1 MKKTNGTK
9 GAIFKRIVAGSLSI
23 VATMLLALPSQ
34 VSAGD
39 TAQTVSFTLPTGEVS
54 YGVSPIDVKAE
65 ATSNNPVFIFVSG
78 PAYVDRN
85 GKVAVTGTG
94 TVNIAGLVLGDS
106 TYAQAW
112 HVASFIIK
120 KKALVITAESKSKSY
135 GAANPELTVAYDG
148 LVNGDTSASLSLLP
162 AITTTATATSN
173 AGSYPITFTTNAA
186 DSKLNYEIQHV
197 EGALTITKVPLTIAA
212 LNQNRTYGDENP
224 DTGSVNGL
232 RLRQYN
238 DISGVKVSDLTDNS
252 KYPAGFDNQA
262 VADFFEWP
270 QADDINTKPSNIGDN
285 YGIELAGYITPT
297 ETAEYQFW
305 ISADDGAALWL
316 STDDDPANLV
326 KIATESEWNGV
337 RDYPTTDRRGNADKY
352 SVTVTASSTHN
363 TTNLVAA
370 IETAATAVAAATPA
384 DTVAKAELAARKV
397 VSDASN
403 ATYLALQAIA
413 DEVDPSQAS
422 VDDAAAKATAAAT
435 AATNLTNAKNVE
447 TTART
452 ALTDAG
458 AADTNALNE
467 LVVKTDEYYAALLG
481 GDATV
486 IAAALTAYQ
495 TAVTA
500 WEATS
505 ATVSTAKTNLESA
518 LADVAAKQS
527 VKTAADTANE
537 AAQKLITDTAATAE
551 EIKAA
556 ADAKIISDADAA
568 ITATAQTAADTAAA
582 TLASAQ
588 SAYDNAIAAA
598 LSSIAREIADDINAK
613 TANSNKA
620 IATARGAEIKIQ
632 ATETNTA
639 ITVDASAGNGG
650 SDTGLSAI
658 AGLNYV
664 SNDLTAQIST
674 ITLSGKVETG
684 DSITVNI
691 VGERKENSSPF
702 ISLTAGQSY
711 YVKGIL
717 KEGGGGDNFAVT
729 WVKKG
734 ADAPAADALPIPGS
748 VLTPASSIDYEY
760 TGFIEG
766 ENSSNLTKSPSGII
780 NINETTA
787 VGEYDIT
794 IGGAESPNYEITHTN
809 AKVTIGPATL
819 TVTGDNKEVFETEDL
834 PALTYSYS
842 GFLNGDT
849 ASTNIVTTAS
859 SIATA
864 ADKMTP
870 GDYPIVVAGGVAANY
885 TLKHVDGV
893 MKIKTVTKPKITG
906 LELSTSNPLEG
917 DNVTYT
923 ATATGDLLVY
933 KWYKGNQLVQTG
945 GNTYTINNVSVSDS
959 SRIQVFA
966 ENFKGKSRKLN
977 SLKVKERLNQVFL
990 VVGQN
995 SKPVEGANSIKIR
1008 EYHDISGSE
1017 ISGLT
1022 SSSKYPDSPDAVK
1035 SATSFESE
1043 TNIRDNYG
1051 LEASGFLHPTKTGDY
1066 TFYIASDDNSE
1077 VWLSTDEDPANA
1089 VKIAQETSWRG
1100 VRDYDQAGDADGGEA
1115 KSAKIALEAGKK
1127 YSIKVLLKEGGGGDN
1142 MALAWSFG
1150 DEAAPADGAD
1160 PIGGAFLSQNGKI
1173 DNHPDYVKDAELK
1186 KVLEGQGY
1194 EVLLVG
1200 PSYPINSAINPNNA
1214 AFVVVSSTADSATV
1228 AGYANTTA
1236 PLINLAPDLQDDLGF
1251 IGKAPNDTLIDQL
1264 TGQLGSIS
1272 SINITNPTHPL
1283 AAGLAAGT
1291 QKVVGDPVLADL
1303 SSAGDTVIPSTAG
1316 TDASPEGEQ
1325 AANAIDNN
1333 SATKYLNFDG
1343 KDNTASGLTVR
1354 TANGGIARGLTITSA
1369 NDAPERDP
1377 ATFVISGSND
1387 NTTYTEIAS
1396 GSVPAFSARY
1406 ETKTVSFANKIA
1418 YKDYKIS
1425 FPTTATSNGCCMQV
1439 AEIEILGY
1447 PASAGT
1453 EIDANWGTP
1462 NDNAI
1467 IVANLDGDNDKAAI
1481 YAYDIG
1487 SIMGN
1492 GTAATGRRVNLHT
1505 STDGIG
1511 SASATGLALIN
1522 AAASWVMQ
1530 FDVLGSGGNL
1540 NMTVGESLVLD
1551 GRVNGENISVQWY
1564 KDGVAIA
1571 GGSTL
1576 SLGALDK
1583 TQAGTYTIKATDADA
1598 AWANRFKEVSY
1609 VVSVG
1614 DRGKEAVLV
1623 TGSNGLTAAEEKI
1636 KTKLIAKGY
1645 KVIESDSGATTATS
1659 VAGSSLVVIS
1669 PSASALGEVVYN
1681 NSGSTEGTYYATTK
1695 EFGDQ
1700 IELGLSNRFID
1711 SLSFEYYGDFTADGD
1726 ETAVARIYANDGGRS
1741 NPSSTS
1747 HNGYGSLPGT
1757 LLYESDPFAVSSGF
1771 NSVTI
1776 SGLLVEAPESIT
1788 WTVDFDGVGNSVGN
1802 RAGLIFYNPPSTGSS
1817 FDDFVLKSNS
1827 TEVIY
1832 ETDNDVLY
1840 EAYYK
1845 AGTEFGDQIKLTS
1858 VGPSY
1863 DIKFEAYAELANA
1876 PTDGKAIFRV
1886 YANDGA
1892 DAVGNNG
1899 AKRPNTLL
1907 YTSSAI
1913 ALKEGYNTY
1922 QIQDVR
1928 VDLQTDITWTVEF
1941 IGVTGGKDD
1950 AGNKAALI
1958 LAGTDL
1964 SGSSNDDFWQ
1974 KDSSGWDLYQTPNST
1989 QSNDFAIELV
1999 AHTGTS
2005 KNVVYNATKDTIYE
2019 AYFKVGTE
2027 FGDEIVLS
2035 DTSTSTELSF
2045 EVYAELANAPATGT
2059 AKLRIYANDGVE
2071 AIIGGGDPTK
2081 GPGTLLYESSMINLL
2096 EGYNTYTVSGI
2107 TADLPRN
2114 ITWTVEFGGVTGN
2127 QLNSG
2132 NNAALILGG
2141 TDVIG
2146 TSYDDFWQKDSSG
2159 WTIYSSSDSKQDN
2172 DFSARVIAHTGG
2184 NNGWSYYQSSN
2195 AETVNNFGAK
2205 LTAGVSS
2212 DFLSSVD
2219 VPMIVF
2225 GSDFQSN
2232 VKYTGTGSTD
2242 SGVEGGSK
2250 IRITDTNHSL
2260 AAGFTGN
2267 VNLVVL
2273 GKGDAD
2279 IGWGVPQGD
2288 AYVVATLNGD
2298 SSKATI
2304 YGYEEGG
2311 ALANGNAAPERRS
2324 FIGLTDE
2331 LFSKLDG
2338 DSTRLISAAIDW
2350 TGGTGFITKPV
2361 NGELL
2366 AGESL
2371 ILTANGYGP
2380 GDLVYQWKKDGTT
2393 LTNQLSATL
2402 TLGTVEKADS
2412 GTYSVVV
2419 TSNGGE
2425 SAQASAAV
2433 KVFNLPTIDFRSPGD
2448 GAITTT
2454 ITHQVK
2460 IWALGGVDKLDIG
2473 SAIVSINGV
2482 DVTSKTKI
2490 TSNVRGVQFGLDLV
2504 ENTTD
2509 AAGDFLGIENL
2520 TAGANKD
2527 MNLRLS
2533 YKAGGSARIF
2543 TSSWTYKLYD
2553 SSSTSSSSDIAKMAI
2568 HQIYERDDSMYVVWP
2583 GSEGFVLERNSDCKG
2598 GVWET
2603 LPNTIGKGL
2612 HIERNCGTKA
2622 FFRLVR
2628 VRE

>member
-1 MKKTNGTK
+1 M
-9 GAIFKRIVAGSLSI
+9 
-23 VATMLLALPSQ
+23 
-34 VSAGD
+34 SAGD
-39 TAQTVSFTLPTGEVS
+39 TAQTVSFTLPTVDVH
-54 YGVSPIDVKAE
+54 YGDSPIDVKAS

-85 GKVAVTGTG
+85 GKVAITGTG
-94 TVNIAGLVLGDS
+94 TVNIAGLVLGNA

-112 HVASFIIK
+112 HVDNITIK
-120 KKALVITAESKSKSY
+120 KKALTVTAESKTKVY
-135 GAANPELTVAYDG
+135 GDENPTLTIAYDG

-162 AITTTATATSN
+162 AITTTAKTDSN
-173 AGSYPITFTTNAA
+173 AGSYPITFTTNAV
-186 DSKLNYEIQHV
+186 DSELNYSIQHV
-197 EGALTITKVPLTIAA
+197 VGTMTITKVPLTIAA

-238 DISGVKVSDLTDNS
+238 DISGTDVSDLTSNS

-270 QADDINTKPSNIGDN
+270 QAGDINTKPGNIGDN

-297 ETAEYQFW
+297 ETAQYQFW
-305 ISADDGAALWL
+305 ISADDGAELWL
-316 STDDDPANLV
+316 STDDDQANLV
-326 KIATESEWNGV
+326 KIASESEWNGV

-352 SVTVTASSTHN
+352 SVTVTASSTHA

-384 DTVAKAELAARKV
+384 DTAAKAELAARKA

-403 ATYLALQAIA
+403 ATYTALQAIA
-413 DEVDPSQAS
+413 DEVDPTQAN

-435 AATNLTNAKNVE
+435 AATNLTNSKNVE
-447 TTART
+447 TTAKT
-452 ALTDAG
+452 ALTEAG
-458 AADTNALNE
+458 AADTNALNV
-467 LVVKTDEYYAALLG
+467 LVAKTDEYYAALRG

-505 ATVSTAKTNLESA
+505 AAVSTAKTNLESA
-518 LADVAAKQS
+518 LSDVASKQS
-527 VKTAADTANE
+527 IKTAADTASE

-556 ADAKIISDADAA
+556 ADAKVIYDADAA
-568 ITATAQTAADTAAA
+568 VTATAETAAGTAAA

-588 SAYDNAIAAA
+588 TAYDAAINAA
-598 LSSIAREIADDINAK
+598 LASIAKEIADDINAK
-613 TANSNKA
+613 TANSNKV
-620 IATARGAEIKIQ
+620 IASVKGSEIKIK
-632 ATETNTA
+632 ATESNTA
-639 ITVDASAGNGG
+639 ITVDSSAGNGG
-650 SDTGLSAI
+650 SDTGLSATTE
-658 AGLNYV
+658 LNYV

-674 ITLSGKVETG
+674 IKLSGRVETG

-711 YVKGIL
+711 YVKGIM

-760 TGFIEG
+760 TGFIAG

-780 NINETTA
+780 NITETTP
-787 VGEYDIT
+787 VGDYDIT
-794 IGGAESPNYEITHTN
+794 IGGAESPNYVITHTN

-819 TVTGDNKEVFETEDL
+819 TVTGDNKEIFETEDL

-859 SIATA
+859 SVATA
-864 ADKMTP
+864 ADKLTP
-870 GDYPIVVAGGVAANY
+870 GDYPIVVAGGVAVNY
-885 TLKHVDGV
+885 TLKHVNGV
-893 MKIKTVTKPKITG
+893 MKIKTVTKPKVTG
-906 LELSTSNPLEG
+906 LEVSTNNPLEG
-917 DNVTYT
+917 DTVTFT
-923 ATATGDLLVY
+923 VTATGDLLVY
-933 KWYKGNQLVQTG
+933 KWYKGSELVQTG

-990 VVGQN
+990 VVGEN
-995 SKPVEGANSIKIR
+995 SKPVQGANSIKIR

-1035 SATSFESE
+1035 SATNFESE

-1051 LEASGFLHPTKTGDY
+1051 IEASGFLHPTKTGDY

-1127 YSIKVLLKEGGGGDN
+1127 YSIKVLMKEGGGGDN

-1150 DEAAPADGAD
+1150 DEAAPADGGD
-1160 PIGGAFLSQNGKI
+1160 PIGGAFLSQNGTN

-1194 EVLLVG
+1194 EVLFVG
-1200 PSYPINSAINPNNA
+1200 PSYPVNSAIDPNNA
-1214 AFVVVSSTADSATV
+1214 AFVVVSSTANSTTV
-1228 AGYANTTA
+1228 AGYTNTTA

-1291 QKVVGDPVLADL
+1291 QQVVGDPVLADL

-1316 TDASPEGEQ
+1316 TTASPEGEQ

-1333 SATKYLNFDG
+1333 NATKYLNFDG
-1343 KDNTASGLTVR
+1343 KNNTASGLTVR

-1377 ATFVISGSND
+1377 ATFIISGSND
-1387 NTTYTEIAS
+1387 NTTFTEIAS
-1396 GSVPAFSARY
+1396 GSVPAFSARF
-1406 ETKTVSFANKIA
+1406 ETKSVSFANKIA

-1467 IVANLDGDNDKAAI
+1467 VVANLGGDNDKAAI

-1530 FDVLGSGGNL
+1530 FDVLASGGNL
-1540 NMTVGESLVLD
+1540 NISEGESLVLD

-1583 TQAGTYTIKATDADA
+1583 SKAGTYTIKATDADA
-1598 AWANRFKEVSY
+1598 AWANRYKEVSY

-1614 DRGKEAVLV
+1614 GKEAVLV
-1623 TGSNGLTAAEEKI
+1623 TGSNGLSAAEEKI
-1636 KTKLIAKGY
+1636 KNKLTAKGY
-1645 KVIESDSGATTATS
+1645 RVIESAAGSTTPTS
-1659 VAGSSLVVIS
+1659 VAGKSLVVIS

-1726 ETAVARIYANDGGRS
+1726 ETAVARIYANDGGRG

-1757 LLYESDPFAVSSGF
+1757 LLYESEPFAIASGF
-1771 NSVTI
+1771 NSATI

-1802 RAGLIFYNPPSTGSS
+1802 RAGLIFYNPPAIGSS

-1827 TEVIY
+1827 TEVLY
-1832 ETDNDVLY
+1832 ETDNGVLY

-1876 PTDGKAIFRV
+1876 PTEGKAIFRV

-1899 AKRPNTLL
+1899 GKRPSSLL

-1922 QIQDVR
+1922 QILDVR
-1928 VDLQTDITWTVEF
+1928 VDLQSDITWTVEF
-1941 IGVTGGKDD
+1941 VGVTGGKDD

-1974 KDSSGWDLYQTPNST
+1974 KDSSGWDLYQAANAT

-2019 AYFKVGTE
+2019 AYFKTGTE
-2027 FGDEIVLS
+2027 FGDEVVLS
-2035 DTSTSTELSF
+2035 DTSSSTELSF
-2045 EVYAELANAPATGT
+2045 EVYAELTNAPATGT
-2059 AKLRIYANDGVE
+2059 AKLRIYANDGAE

-2081 GPGTLLYESSMINLL
+2081 GPGTLLYESSVINLL

-2146 TSYDDFWQKDSSG
+2146 TSHDDFWQKDSSG
-2159 WTIYSSSDSKQDN
+2159 WTIYRSSDSKQDN

-2195 AETVNNFGAK
+2195 AETVNNFGAR
-2205 LTAGVSS
+2205 LTAGVNS

-2232 VKYTGTGSTD
+2232 VKYTGVGSTD

-2250 IRITDTNHSL
+2250 IRITNTDHSL

-2273 GKGDAD
+2273 GRGDAD

-2288 AYVVATLNGD
+2288 AIVVATLNGD

-2311 ALANGNAAPERRS
+2311 ALANGISAPERRS
-2324 FIGLTDE
+2324 FVGLTDE

-2338 DSTRLISAAIDW
+2338 DSTRLITAAIEW
-2350 TGGTGFITKPV
+2350 TGGTGFITKPG

-2380 GDLVYQWKKDGTT
+2380 GDLVYQWEKDGTT

-2402 TLGTVEKADS
+2402 TLGAVDKSDA

-2419 TSNGGE
+2419 TSVGGE
-2425 SAQASAAV
+2425 TAQTSAAV
-2433 KVFNLPTIDFRSPGD
+2433 KVFDLPTIDFRSPGD

-2473 SAIVSINGV
+2473 SAIVSINGT

-2509 AAGDFLGIENL
+2509 ASGDFLGIENL
-2520 TAGANKD
+2520 TASANKD

-2543 TSSWTYKLYD
+2543 SNSWTYKLYD
-2553 SSSTSSSSDIAKMAI
+2553 SSNTGSSDIAKMAI
-2568 HQIYERDDSMYVVWP
+2568 HQIYESDDSMYVVWP

-2598 GVWET
+2598 GIWET
-2603 LPNTIGKGL
+2603 LPNTIGRGL
-2612 HIERNCGTKA
+2612 HIEHNCGTKA

-2628 VRE
+2628 VKE